1 MNKNILNKVFA
12 FTFQY
17 IDCED
22 IYTGYVIDF
31 SENWLLMKLI
41 TDDYVANGYI
51 ILNTKFIKDNKRD
64 EQQRFTQKILDLR
77 CEKPTQKDK
86 IPLTDLKTIIT
97 YISDKF
103 GLFLFDMR
111 THKSCWLGKVKSIT
125 GNDLKIDYLNPRAIW
140 STTMPPFKLGN
151 IRTIQ
156 FNNDYINS
164 LLLVAQKKK

>member
-64 EQQRFTQKILDLR
+64 EQQRFTQKILDLHPSVFAIER
-77 CEKPTQKDK
+77 TT
-86 IPLTDLKTIIT
+86 L
-97 YISDKF
+97 SAV

>member
-64 EQQRFTQKILDLR
+64 EKQRFTQKILDLR
-77 CEKPTQKDK
+77 GEKPTQKDK
-86 IPLTDLKTIIT
+86 IPLTDLKTNLV
-97 YISDKF
+97 YF
-103 GLFLFDMR
+103 
-111 THKSCWLGKVKSIT
+111 
-125 GNDLKIDYLNPRAIW
+125 YL
-140 STTMPPFKLGN
+140 T
-151 IRTIQ
+151 
-156 FNNDYINS
+156 
-164 LLLVAQKKK
+164 